1 MNHNRIYIVL
11 FILTLCITSCTK
23 EDTTFLVTN
32 EAVGPV
38 TKATKTS
45 ELKALF
51 IGPKDSLIKTES
63 NNYVLFEKGGNKLMK
78 LSAKKED
85 KDIIDHIQFFDD
97 RYTTQNGISLKSTF
111 KDIEAAYT
119 VKKIN
124 NMIDFIIISVEESEV
139 YFIIDK
145 KHLSSEVRF
154 STSSRLEPLQVPGDA
169 PIKHFMFA
177 WSI

>member
-1 MNHNRIYIVL
+1 MNRIYITL
-11 FILTLCITSCTK
+11 LILTVCITSCSTK
-23 EDTTFLVTN
+23 DTSFSVTN

-38 TKATKTS
+38 IKTTKTS

-51 IGPKDSLIKTES
+51 KGPTDSLVKTDS
-63 NNYVLFEKGGNKLMK
+63 DNYVLFEKGGTKLMK

-85 KDIIDHIQFFDD
+85 KEIIDHIQFFDD

-111 KDIEAAYT
+111 KDIQAAYAI
-119 VKKIN
+119 KKIS
-124 NMIDFIIISVEESEV
+124 NMIDFIIVSVEESEV

-154 STSSRLEPLQVPGDA
+154 STSSRLEPIQVPGEA

-177 WSI
+177 WPL